1 MGVTFLQPW
10 VWLLAAAAAVPVV
23 IHLLERNRS
32 RRLSFPSLRFLEST
46 RLSSTRFRRLQ
57 DIPLLCLRVAIVLAA
72 VMALAQPVFITPAR
86 QDAWSRRTARAVVVD
101 EGSASA
107 EDELRSAAVGAAFA
121 RERASD
127 AIRDAV
133 RWLKGQEPPVHELVV
148 LSSFRRGAVAPA
160 DLAHVPETVGI
171 RLVRASNGT
180 AVRERE
186 TARLELRDEGLVRVT
201 ERLTLAPSA
210 SQLEMVRVEPVREP
224 PIAVTAPDEDRARA
238 EAALRAVLRRGV
250 RLPPAG
256 LMQPL
261 SVTWHGDVRTLAADI
276 DGQVSASL
284 EAWEPETMTDEELAV
299 LSRPVPPVE
308 RVPPQDMGDRRLVW
322 ALVLGLLAA
331 ETWIRKEAA

>member
-32 RRLSFPSLRFLEST
+32 RRLLFPSLRFLERT
-46 RLSSTRFRRLQ
+46 RLSSTRLRRLQ

-72 VMALAQPVFITPAR
+72 VMALAQPVFITAAR
-86 QDAWSRRTARAVVVD
+86 QDAWSRRVARAVVVD
-101 EGSASA
+101 EGSAPA
-107 EDELRSAAVGAAFA
+107 DDELRSAAAGAAFA
-121 RERASD
+121 RARASD

-133 RWLKGQEPPVHELVV
+133 RWLMEQEPPARELVV
-148 LSSFRRGAVAPA
+148 LSSFRRGVVAPA
-160 DLAHVPETVGI
+160 DLAQVPEAVGI
-171 RLVRASNGT
+171 RLVRTSNGT

-186 TARLELRDEGLVRVT
+186 TARLELRDEGLMRVT

-210 SQLEMVRVEPVREP
+210 SQLDRVRVEPVREP
-224 PIAVTAPDEDRARA
+224 PIAVTAPDEERVRA

-261 SVTWHGDVRTLAADI
+261 SVAWRGTVQALAADI
-276 DGQVSASL
+276 DQHVSASL
-284 EAWEPETMTDEELAV
+284 EAWEPETMTDEELAAW
-299 LSRPVPPVE
+299 SRPVPSAE
-308 RVPPQDMGDRRLVW
+308 HVPPQDMGDRRLVW